1 MSLMD
6 NLKNIPSDL
15 AEAIRRVEESGET
28 VKFKKAFG
36 GQAKVKFEIKISPS
50 TDDLDLDDLSL
61 EELNELLEK
70 LEQQLSILEADEPED
85 EDSDEYEEWEDEVS
99 ELEDQI
105 DQVQSAIDDY
115 EE

>member
-28 VKFKKAFG
+28 VKFKKSFG

-50 TDDLDLDDLSL
+50 TDDLDLDELSL

-70 LEQQLSILEADEPED
+70 LEHRFSFVDKFVAYLQI
-85 EDSDEYEEWEDEVS
+85 YHFEV
-99 ELEDQI
+99 
-105 DQVQSAIDDY
+105 
-115 EE
+115 

>member
-1 MSLMD
+1 MSLLD
-6 NLKNIPSDL
+6 NIKNLPDDL
-15 AEAIRRVEESGET
+15 VNAIHRVEETGET

-36 GQAKVKFEIKISPS
+36 GKAKVKFEIKISPS

-61 EELNELLEK
+61 DELNELLEK
-70 LEQQLSILEADEPED
+70 LEQQLAILEADEPED
-85 EDSDEYEEWEDEVS
+85 EDSDEYEEWEDEVE